1 MRQSIILHLSSFTAE
16 EEGEE
21 EFICHL
27 TKQ

>member
-1 MRQSIILHLSSFTAE
+1 MRQSIILHLSYFTE